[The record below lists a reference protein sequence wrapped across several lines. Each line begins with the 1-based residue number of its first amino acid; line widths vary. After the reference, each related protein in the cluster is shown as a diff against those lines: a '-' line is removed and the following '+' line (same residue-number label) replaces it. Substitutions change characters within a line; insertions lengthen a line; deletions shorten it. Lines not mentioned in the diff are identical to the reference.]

1 MANKSVAQEKA
12 DRREAMNR
20 DLATRKQQAENAIK
34 STSGLVSGALSKL
47 QEAQRKRKAMLDNL

>member
-20 DLATRKQQAENAIK
+20 DLEARKKQAESAVK
-34 STSGLVSGALSKL
+34 STSGLVSGALNKL
-47 QEAQRKRKAMLDNL
+47 QESQRKRKALLDKL